1 MHLGSICWA
10 WRDVLSG
17 KAGAAG
23 LCLFLPGR
31 GSVQESVDPGLSLPL
46 PLPPRACEK
55 QVDEVDVTGLGLM
68 VWDRVGEQ

>member
-1 MHLGSICWA
+1 MCSA
-10 WRDVLSG
+10 G
-17 KAGAAG
+17 KQALRACASSSRGG
-23 LCLFLPGR
+23 
-31 GSVQESVDPGLSLPL
+31 GSVQKSVDPGLSLPL